1 MSHIIGIKEMVL
13 TIIYNLGRITWIVD
27 YFLISVEYL
36 WKLCNTKIDRY
47 SIVNLLIPFEL

>member
-27 YFLISVEYL
+27 YILISVKYL